1 LVSAILIIKFA
12 GDDKL
17 IIVRATN
24 LTIEYPDKTRAIKNI
39 SFNIENGESVAL
51 IGENGSGKTTLL
63 LALAGAIKPASGTIE
78 LGGAAGMIFQNPDDQ
93 LFMPTIFD
101 DAAFGVRN
109 LGLEPVKEIAEKALA
124 ELNVLHLRDKS
135 PFKLSG
141 GEKRMAAIATV
152 LAMSP
157 DIILFDE
164 PTAFLDNKSRLALTK
179 TLLKLPQTKI
189 IATHDEAFASQVCG
203 GKIVLAEG
211 RIVSKNK
218 FEE

>member
-12 GDDKL
+12 RGDEL
-17 IIVRATN
+17 IIVKASN

-39 SFNIENGESVAL
+39 SFDIENGESVAL

-78 LGGAAGMIFQNPDDQ
+78 LGGATGMIFQNPDDQ

-109 LGLEPVKEIAEKALA
+109 LGLEPVKEIAENALA
-124 ELNVLHLRDKS
+124 ELNVLHLKDRS

-164 PTAFLDNKSRLALTK
+164 PTAFLDNKSRRALTK

-211 RIVSKNK
+211 RIVSRSS
-218 FEE
+218 FGD